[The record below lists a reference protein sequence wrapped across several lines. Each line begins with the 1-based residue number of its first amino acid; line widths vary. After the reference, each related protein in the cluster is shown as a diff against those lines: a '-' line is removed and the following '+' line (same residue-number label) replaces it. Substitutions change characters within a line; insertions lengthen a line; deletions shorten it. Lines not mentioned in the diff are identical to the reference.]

1 MTEFPNQSKMESPSE
16 LSFLPFDP
24 WLLLQRVQGDF
35 PKLVS
40 KRIDLSLQTHP
51 TLACIRQAG
60 QSALI
65 LIHSVLN
72 HPETPEKL
80 IDFVF
85 RHELLHIEI
94 PPREV
99 DGHWT
104 SHPPEF
110 WDALRAL
117 APESELAWSWV
128 IIVLGRCLKS
138 DKKRECTFV
147 KSNWKSLM
155 RGGRPTMAQID
166 TMLNSGTLTR
176 AKNDEPLL

>member
-1 MTEFPNQSKMESPSE
+1 MTEFPSQSKMEGPPE
-16 LSFLPFDP
+16 LCFLPFDP

-40 KRIDLSLQTHP
+40 KRIDLSLQSHP
-51 TLACIRQAG
+51 TLACIRDTG

-72 HPETPEKL
+72 HPDTPEKL
-80 IDFVF
+80 IEFIF

-117 APESELAWSWV
+117 APEGALAGYWA
-128 IIVLGRCLKS
+128 ITVLGRCLKT
-138 DKKRECTFV
+138 DKKRECIFV
-147 KSNWKSLM
+147 KSNWKSFM
-155 RGGRPTMAQID
+155 RRGRPTMEQID

-176 AKNDEPLL
+176 TKNDKPLL